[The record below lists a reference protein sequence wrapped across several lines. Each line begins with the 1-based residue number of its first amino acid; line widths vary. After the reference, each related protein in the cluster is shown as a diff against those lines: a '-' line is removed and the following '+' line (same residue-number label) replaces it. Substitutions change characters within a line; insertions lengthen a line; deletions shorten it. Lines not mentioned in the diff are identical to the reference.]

1 MKHTVFWLDKSEGL
15 GYRGFKTLEFHCKSV
30 HGKDS
35 LSPYLWIKTG
45 TEQKYADVGL
55 SYGCLFLILSSY
67 VYELN
72 SAHVHSV
79 RNIWVHYDQNG
90 IFGILF
96 MVGCI
101 YFKC

>member
-1 MKHTVFWLDKSEGL
+1 M
-15 GYRGFKTLEFHCKSV
+15 EFHCKSV

-55 SYGCLFLILSSY
+55 SYGCLFLILSY

-72 SAHVHSV
+72 SAQVSFFSAYVHSV
-79 RNIWVHYDQNG
+79 RNIWVHYDQND

-101 YFKC
+101 YFKCKLYMCPTMNVSQK